1 MFGHDSSRGHLRVS
15 DADRERTAER
25 VRQATGEGR
34 LSFEE
39 LEGRLQATYTAVT
52 YSDLERITADLPLPP
67 APEVEVIE
75 EQGPKLPQIP
85 YRRSLL
91 ELGVRWSLIS
101 LACVAIFFGTG
112 AHGFFWPA
120 LVIAF
125 SIYHLINVARRRRRR
140 RQAVEQ
146 FYQAHATVMGEMARP
161 GGSRFGRQHSWSTEW
176 PFGAS
181 GPFSARNGLFGPK
194 GPFSGGPSD
203 SDSV

>member
-1 MFGHDSSRGHLRVS
+1 MFGHDSPHSHLRVS

-25 VRQATGEGR
+25 VRQAAGEGR

-52 YSDLERITADLPLPP
+52 YADLERITADLPLPP
-67 APEVEVIE
+67 APEVEVLE
-75 EQGPKLPQIP
+75 ERGPKLPQIP

-91 ELGVRWSLIS
+91 ELGVRWSLLS

-125 SIYHLINVARRRRRR
+125 SIYHLLNVARRRRRR

-146 FYQAHATVMGEMARP
+146 FYQAHAAVMGEVARP
-161 GGSRFGRQHSWSTEW
+161 GGTRFSRRASWSAEW
-176 PFGAS
+176 PFGTS
-181 GPFSARNGLFGPK
+181 GPFGSASGLFGPK
-194 GPFSGGPSD
+194 GPFSGGSSG